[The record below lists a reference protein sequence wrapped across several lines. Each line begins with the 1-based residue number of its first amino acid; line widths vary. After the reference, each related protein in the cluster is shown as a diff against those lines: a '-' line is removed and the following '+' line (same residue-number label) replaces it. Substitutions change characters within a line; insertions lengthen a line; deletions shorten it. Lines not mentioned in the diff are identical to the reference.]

1 MIGIKPDHFPVF
13 GRFMDTNFYLWTI
26 IFIHGQEF
34 LFGEKYRCRIASYI
48 STAPAIAT
56 LSDSACPRIGM

>member
-1 MIGIKPDHFPVF
+1 MIEIKPDHFPVF

-34 LFGEKYRCRIASYI
+34 LFGE
-48 STAPAIAT
+48 TWP
-56 LSDSACPRIGM
+56 GG